1 MSTHFDYMTAPPVE
15 LSGNPGE
22 LPPHADEE
30 WNPLYPPK
38 RLSEAPNIYPSGY
51 QRSKAPSW
59 HLLYEPFL
67 AAMVQN
73 MMRGEKVDGP
83 GNPPN
88 YLKATPYED
97 QYTVDHLRQHLS
109 ELINGNDIKR
119 NAVSVA
125 CNAMILYH
133 CLSHREKTCKSK

>member
-15 LSGNPGE
+15 LSRNSGQ
-22 LPPHADEE
+22 LPPPRRDGEE
-30 WNPLYPPK
+30 QV
-38 RLSEAPNIYPSGY
+38 IYPSGY

-73 MMRGEKVDGP
+73 MMRGEVIDGP

-88 YLKATPYED
+88 YLKATPEED
-97 QYTVDHLRQHLS
+97 QYTIDHLRQHLS
-109 ELINGNDIKR
+109 DLINGKDPKK
-119 NAVSVA
+119 NAVSIA
-125 CNAMILYH
+125 CNSMLYFQ
-133 CLSHREKTCKSK
+133 CLEHREKTCESK

>member
-1 MSTHFDYMTAPPVE
+1 MYASIENGCRTAYGFGACAICCGAA
-15 LSGNPGE
+15 SS
-22 LPPHADEE
+22 
-30 WNPLYPPK
+30 PPK
-38 RLSEAPNIYPSGY
+38 SFDKEPNIYPSGY

-73 MMRGEKVDGP
+73 MMRGEKIDCP

-133 CLSHREKTCKSK
+133 CLSHREKTCGSK